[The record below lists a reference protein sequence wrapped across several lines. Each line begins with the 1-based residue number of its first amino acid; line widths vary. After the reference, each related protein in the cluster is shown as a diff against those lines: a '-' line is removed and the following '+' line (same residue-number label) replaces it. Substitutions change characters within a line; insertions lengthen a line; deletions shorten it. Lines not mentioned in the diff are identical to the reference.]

1 MKVKLLFIIITLSSL
16 VACSSFSVSNQGAK
30 VTVGKKVEQP
40 NVIVN
45 GQVNDIDKP

>member
-1 MKVKLLFIIITLSSL
+1 MLFPLA
-16 VACSSFSVSNQGAK
+16 ACSSFSVSNQGAK

-45 GQVNDIDKP
+45 GQVNDIEKP